1 VEGVAGL
8 GPVWMAADAE
18 FTGMCGGGDYGS
30 QRLTRTLPGQSSKH
44 IPCEGQIQ
52 GKQLKDLSWTPE
64 WTSVLRNLSDCDL
77 LLETV

>member
-8 GPVWMAADAE
+8 GPVRMAADTE

-30 QRLTRTLPGQSSKH
+30 QSLTSTLSGRSSEH
-44 IPCEGQIQ
+44 IPREGQIQ
-52 GKQLKDLSWTPE
+52 GKHWKEVSWTPE
-64 WTSVLRNLSDCDL
+64 QTSVLRNLSDCDL